1 MNSLKKNFIFD
12 IINTV
17 SSLVFPMITFP
28 YVSRILGPEGLGI
41 TGFMGSIVNYIILIV
56 TLGIPTYATRE
67 VAKVRED
74 KVKLTKLTKEIL
86 YLHSMLAIGGYATV
100 LIILFTVPQVIAHK
114 TIFLLASLHIGVNVL
129 GVTWF
134 YSGTEQFRYI
144 TMRGL
149 AVRCLSVPALFIFV
163 HTQED
168 IIPYMLVNL
177 CAEMGNY
184 FVNFFRLDK
193 CIDWKQWTWPEL
205 NIRQH
210 LPSIWTLFISSV
222 AVTIYFN
229 LDNLMIGFISGE
241 NAVGYYAPSLRLQRL
256 LMGVVISVGTVV
268 FPRLSY
274 LSKCENKEEYDNLAA
289 KAIKITM
296 SIGLPLCVGLIC
308 LARPLIELFA
318 GEQYIPSIITLQLLA
333 PVVFFGA
340 MSNVV
345 AKILISSGKE
355 KQMTKATIVGALV
368 NASLNALL
376 IYYFS
381 HRGAALAS
389 SIAELSVI
397 VSMLVLGSSVIP
409 FRLIGK
415 KCLIYPLS
423 ALVMGLIIYLLP
435 FDNSLLQIT
444 VGFVVGVVIY
454 LFGLK
459 MANERLLLPSIIN
472 MLSKFRL

>member
-1 MNSLKKNFIFD
+1 MSSLKRNFIFD
-12 IINTV
+12 ILNTV

-41 TGFMGSIVNYIILIV
+41 TGFMSSIVSYIVLIV

-74 KVKLTKLTKEIL
+74 KAKLTKLTKEIL
-86 YLHSMLAIGGYATV
+86 YLHSMLAIGGYTV
-100 LIILFTVPQVIAHK
+100 ALVILFTIPQVFAHK
-114 TIFLLASLHIGVNVL
+114 TIFLLSSLHIGINVL

-134 YSGTEQFRYI
+134 YTGTEQFRYI
-144 TMRGL
+144 TIRGL

-184 FVNFFRLDK
+184 FVNFFRLGK
-193 CIDWKQWTWPEL
+193 CIDWKQWTWTEL
-205 NIRQH
+205 NIKQH

-241 NAVGYYAPSLRLQRL
+241 NAVGYYAPALRLQRL

-274 LSKCENKEEYDNLAA
+274 LSKCDNKEEYDNLSA
-289 KAIKITM
+289 KAIKITI
-296 SIGLPLCVGLIC
+296 SIGLPLCIGLIC
-308 LARPLIELFA
+308 LAKPLIELFA
-318 GEQYIPSIITLQLLA
+318 GERYIPSIITLQLLA
-333 PVVFFGA
+333 PVVFLGT

-355 KQMTKATIVGALV
+355 KQMTKATIVGAVV

-376 IYYFS
+376 IHYFS
-381 HRGAALAS
+381 HKGAALAS
-389 SIAELSVI
+389 SIGELSVI
-397 VSMLVLGSSVIP
+397 VSMLVLGRSVLP
-409 FRLIGK
+409 FRLLGK
-415 KCLIYPLS
+415 ECCSYPLS
-423 ALVMGLIIYLLP
+423 AFMMGIVIYLLP
-435 FDNSLLQIT
+435 FNNPLLQIT
-444 VGFVVGVVIY
+444 VGFVLGTVIY
-454 LFGLK
+454 LFSLK
-459 MANERLLLPSIIN
+459 MTNERLLFPSIIN